1 MTVSLVLVVAS
12 VHRYNERQ
20 TSTVLAVL
28 VSLPYTA
35 ITVLTRIIA
44 LAVIFSVYPVFWS
57 AVLTAGLATSLL
69 VLDLACAQP
78 RDKEEE
84 VNEVEFRGSPCS
96 CLLSK
101 LPSMIVRSLASI
113 VSPLGYNN
121 DRSP

>member
-69 VLDLACAQP
+69 VLNLACALP

-96 CLLSK
+96 RLLSK

>member
-1 MTVSLVLVVAS
+1 MVNWLLKGNLGSLIRNSRPLVAILVSGLVVAS

-69 VLDLACAQP
+69 VLNLACAQP

-96 CLLSK
+96 C
-101 LPSMIVRSLASI
+101 
-113 VSPLGYNN
+113 
-121 DRSP
+121 